1 MFATTAAP
9 LPINQS
15 RLRPAI
21 QALQGSLVEWRRHL
35 HQRPELGFR
44 EWLTADFIVD
54 RLRAWGIDHQ
64 AGVAGTGV
72 VAVIP
77 GQQPGPVLGIGR
89 TWMPCPSRRKTRSPI
104 VPSMMG

>member
-1 MFATTAAP
+1 MTCPSSVIIEYPRPMFATTVAP

-64 AGVAGTGV
+64 GGHGCPAH
-72 VAVIP
+72 P
-77 GQQPGPVLGIGR
+77 GGEPGPLSF
-89 TWMPCPSRRKTRSPI
+89 PA
-104 VPSMMG
+104 